1 MGRARPRGPPPS
13 PQTTRRPAP
22 IRAGAPARTVTFRR
36 RPAAVWP
43 GRTAGRRSTPAPSVL
58 TTARRQRARQTLSLE
73 FRWPRN
79 LFVRGEKRD
88 EGRGQPWAVT
98 SPESPVAIGSRGVV
112 KARRRE
118 EDLRS
123 ADLQTCPL
131 FNFLANHGVY
141 SSGLAPS
148 SVREPREKS
157 LLDRMPRSPAPG
169 GPIVGAAAS
178 ILDEPGSDTRSSQ
191 RIVAQTLRDRKSAG
205 GAGQHVYWSGIL
217 REEQQHVS
225 RRGNTPADACR
236 STVGAKHRPRGE
248 RLGLGRPYER
258 DRSAGERLFHP
269 AD

>member
-1 MGRARPRGPPPS
+1 MRPFLS
-13 PQTTRRPAP
+13 CPAV
-22 IRAGAPARTVTFRR
+22 VTN
-36 RPAAVWP
+36 A
-43 GRTAGRRSTPAPSVL
+43 
-58 TTARRQRARQTLSLE
+58 QHHH
-73 FRWPRN
+73 
-79 LFVRGEKRD
+79 
-88 EGRGQPWAVT
+88 
-98 SPESPVAIGSRGVV
+98 GS
-112 KARRRE
+112 
-118 EDLRS
+118 
-123 ADLQTCPL
+123 
-131 FNFLANHGVY
+131 NHGVY

-269 AD
+269 ADLAPNPSGALEPVPGAFTDFMKSLLELASGRGEDGACRRSLCNSCFVS

>member
-1 MGRARPRGPPPS
+1 MMGRARPRGPPPS

-131 FNFLANHGVY
+131 FNFLACGPAVQSRRCRSVLGVGPDDNY
-141 SSGLAPS
+141 KSRTDA
-148 SVREPREKS
+148 S
-157 LLDRMPRSPAPG
+157 LL
-169 GPIVGAAAS
+169 V
-178 ILDEPGSDTRSSQ
+178 
-191 RIVAQTLRDRKSAG
+191 
-205 GAGQHVYWSGIL
+205 
-217 REEQQHVS
+217 VS
-225 RRGNTPADACR
+225 RRRHKRANTIT
-236 STVGAKHRPRGE
+236 SW
-248 RLGLGRPYER
+248 
-258 DRSAGERLFHP
+258 
-269 AD
+269 